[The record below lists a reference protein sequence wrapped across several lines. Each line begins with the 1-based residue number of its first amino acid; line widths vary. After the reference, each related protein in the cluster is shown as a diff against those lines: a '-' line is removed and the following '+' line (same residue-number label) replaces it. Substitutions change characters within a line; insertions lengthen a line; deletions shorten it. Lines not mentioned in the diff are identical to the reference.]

1 MIQIQEWIY
10 QILRMIKNSSAIL
23 IILIAGLF
31 WSFGPLVVRYI
42 DDAQLI
48 PWQYLF
54 FRGSII
60 FLVLNIYLFLAEGL
74 KFTKNYNKIGLS
86 GLIGGVSLGIANIS
100 FILSITTTTA
110 AVTMMM
116 LATQPFVAAILAY
129 VFLKEKISMTTFI
142 AIVVAAGGIIF
153 MSLDSKGE
161 GSLFGLINGLLSSLG
176 FAGFTVSL
184 RWRRE
189 TPKFTTVAIAGI
201 FCAAVAILVLIFND
215 DNIFISIKNSSLS
228 ALHGFLVCSG
238 LILFSIKSKDLP
250 ATDLTLLSL
259 TEVLGGIFWVW
270 LPLFGINEVPTANTL
285 IGGGIITT
293 AIIFYAFNTKQPL
306 SSRYVWVKKK

>member
-1 MIQIQEWIY
+1 
-10 QILRMIKNSSAIL
+10 MIKNSSAIL
-23 IILIAGLF
+23 IVLIAGIF
-31 WSFGPLVVRYI
+31 WSFGPLVVRHI
-42 DDAQLI
+42 DNAQLI

-54 FRGSII
+54 FRGSVI
-60 FLVLNIYLFLAEGL
+60 FLVLNIYLFLAEGQ
-74 KFTKNYNKIGLS
+74 KFIGNYSRIGLS

-129 VFLKEKISMTTFI
+129 IFLKEKISKTTFV
-142 AIVVAAGGIIF
+142 AITVAAAGIIF

-161 GSLFGLINGLLSSLG
+161 GTLFGLINGLLSSLG

-184 RWRRE
+184 RWRKN

-201 FCAAVAILVLIFND
+201 FCSAVAILVLLFND
-215 DNIFISIKNSSLS
+215 STILISLKNSSLS
-228 ALHGFLVCSG
+228 ALHGFLVCTG
-238 LILFSIKSKDLP
+238 LILFSMKSKYLP

-270 LPLFGINEVPTANTL
+270 LPLFGINEVPSVNTL
-285 IGGGIITT
+285 IGGNIIIS
-293 AIIFYAFNTKQPL
+293 AIIFYGYNTKRVLQ
-306 SSRYVWVKKK
+306 SRYV

>member
-1 MIQIQEWIY
+1 
-10 QILRMIKNSSAIL
+10 MIKNSSAIV
-23 IILIAGLF
+23 IVLIAGIF
-31 WSFGPLVVRYI
+31 WSFGPLVVRHI
-42 DDAQLI
+42 DNAHLI

-54 FRGSII
+54 FRGSVI
-60 FLVLNIYLFLAEGL
+60 FLVLNIYLFLAEGR
-74 KFTKNYNKIGLS
+74 KFIGNYNRIGLS

-129 VFLKEKISMTTFI
+129 IFLKEKISKTTFI
-142 AIVVAAGGIIF
+142 AITVAAAGIIF
-153 MSLDSKGE
+153 MSFDSKGE
-161 GSLFGLINGLLSSLG
+161 GTLFGLINGLLSSLG

-184 RWRRE
+184 RWRKN

-201 FCAAVAILVLIFND
+201 FCSAVAILFLLYND
-215 DNIFISIKNSSLS
+215 SNIFISLKNSSLS
-228 ALHGFLVCSG
+228 ALHGFLVCTG
-238 LILFSIKSKDLP
+238 LVLFSMKSKYLP

-270 LPLFGINEVPTANTL
+270 LPWFGINEVPSTNTL
-285 IGGGIITT
+285 IGGAIIIF
-293 AIIFYAFNTKQPL
+293 AIIFYGFNAKRVLQ
-306 SSRYVWVKKK
+306 SRYV

>member
-1 MIQIQEWIY
+1 
-10 QILRMIKNSSAIL
+10 MIKNSSAIV
-23 IILIAGLF
+23 IVLIAGIF
-31 WSFGPLVVRYI
+31 WSFGPLVVRHI
-42 DDAQLI
+42 DNAQLI

-54 FRGSII
+54 FRGSVI
-60 FLVLNIYLFLAEGL
+60 FLVLNIYLFLAEGQ
-74 KFTKNYNKIGLS
+74 KFIGNYSRIGLS

-129 VFLKEKISMTTFI
+129 IFLKEKISKTTFI
-142 AIVVAAGGIIF
+142 AITVAAAGIIF

-161 GSLFGLINGLLSSLG
+161 GTLFGLINGLLSSLG

-184 RWRRE
+184 RWRKN

-201 FCAAVAILVLIFND
+201 FCSAVAILVLLFND
-215 DNIFISIKNSSLS
+215 NNILISLKNSSLS
-228 ALHGFLVCSG
+228 ALHGFLVCTG
-238 LILFSIKSKDLP
+238 LILFSMKSKYLP

-270 LPLFGINEVPTANTL
+270 LPWFGINEVPSVNTL
-285 IGGGIITT
+285 IGGAIIIF
-293 AIIFYAFNTKQPL
+293 AIIFYGFNTKRVLQ
-306 SSRYVWVKKK
+306 SRYV

>member
-1 MIQIQEWIY
+1 
-10 QILRMIKNSSAIL
+10 MIKNSSAIL
-23 IILIAGLF
+23 IVLIAGIF
-31 WSFGPLVVRYI
+31 WSFGPLVVRHI
-42 DDAQLI
+42 DNAQLI

-54 FRGSII
+54 FRGSVI
-60 FLVLNIYLFLAEGL
+60 FLVLNIYLFFAEGQ
-74 KFTKNYNKIGLS
+74 KFIGNYSRIGLS

-129 VFLKEKISMTTFI
+129 IFLKEKISKTTFI
-142 AIVVAAGGIIF
+142 AITVAAAGIIF

-161 GSLFGLINGLLSSLG
+161 GTLFGLINGLLSSLG

-184 RWRRE
+184 RWRKN

-201 FCAAVAILVLIFND
+201 FCSAVAILVLLFND
-215 DNIFISIKNSSLS
+215 SSILISLKNSSLS
-228 ALHGFLVCSG
+228 ALHGFLVCTG
-238 LILFSIKSKDLP
+238 LILFSMKSKYLP

-270 LPLFGINEVPTANTL
+270 LPWFGINEVPSVNTL
-285 IGGGIITT
+285 IGGAIIIS
-293 AIIFYAFNTKQPL
+293 AIIFYGYNTKRVLQ
-306 SSRYVWVKKK
+306 SRYV

>member
-1 MIQIQEWIY
+1 
-10 QILRMIKNSSAIL
+10 MIKNNSAIL

-42 DDAQLI
+42 DDAHLI

-60 FLVLNIYLFLAEGL
+60 FVVLNIYLFLSEGI
-74 KFTKNYNKIGLS
+74 KFISNYNRIGLS
-86 GLIGGVSLGIANIS
+86 GLIGGVSLGIANIT

-129 VFLKEKISMTTFI
+129 VFLKEKISLTTLI
-142 AIVVAAGGIIF
+142 AIIIAAAGIIF
-153 MSLDSKGE
+153 MSFDSKGE
-161 GSLFGLINGLLSSLG
+161 GTLFGLLNGLLSSLG

-184 RWRRE
+184 RWRKK
-189 TPKFTTVAIAGI
+189 TPKFTTVSIAGI
-201 FCAAVAILVLIFND
+201 FCAIVAVLVLILND
-215 DNIFISIKNSSLS
+215 SNIFISVKNSSLS
-228 ALHGFLVCSG
+228 ALHGFLVCTG
-238 LILFSIKSKDLP
+238 LILYSAKSKYLP

-270 LPLFGINEVPTANTL
+270 LPIFGINEVPSVNTL
-285 IGGGIITT
+285 IGGAIITS
-293 AIIFYAFNTKQPL
+293 AIIFYGVNTKRL
-306 SSRYVWVKKK
+306 LLSRYV

>member
-1 MIQIQEWIY
+1 
-10 QILRMIKNSSAIL
+10 MIKNSSAIL
-23 IILIAGLF
+23 IVLIAGVF
-31 WSFGPLVVRYI
+31 WSFGPLVVRHI
-42 DDAQLI
+42 DNAQLI

-54 FRGSII
+54 FRGSVI
-60 FLVLNIYLFLAEGL
+60 FLVLNIYLFLAEGQ
-74 KFTKNYNKIGLS
+74 KFIGNYSRIGLS

-129 VFLKEKISMTTFI
+129 IFLKEKISKTTFI
-142 AIVVAAGGIIF
+142 AITVAAAGIIF

-161 GSLFGLINGLLSSLG
+161 GTLFGLINGLLSSLG

-184 RWRRE
+184 RWRKN

-201 FCAAVAILVLIFND
+201 FCSAVAILVLLFND
-215 DNIFISIKNSSLS
+215 SNILISLKNSSLS
-228 ALHGFLVCSG
+228 ALHGFLVCTG
-238 LILFSIKSKDLP
+238 LILFSMKSRYLP

-270 LPLFGINEVPTANTL
+270 LPWFGINEVPSTNTL
-285 IGGGIITT
+285 IGGAIIIS
-293 AIIFYAFNTKQPL
+293 AIIFYGFNTKRVLQ
-306 SSRYVWVKKK
+306 SRYV

>member
-1 MIQIQEWIY
+1 
-10 QILRMIKNSSAIL
+10 MIKNSSAIL
-23 IILIAGLF
+23 IVLIAGLF

-54 FRGSII
+54 FRGSVI
-60 FLVLNIYLFLAEGL
+60 FLVLNIYLFLAEGF
-74 KFTKNYNKIGLS
+74 KFIKNYNKIGLS

-129 VFLKEKISMTTFI
+129 IFLKEKISKTTLI
-142 AIVVAAGGIIF
+142 SVIVAAGGIIF

-184 RWRRE
+184 RWRKK

-215 DNIFISIKNSSLS
+215 NNIFISIKNSSLS
-228 ALHGFLVCSG
+228 ALHGFLVCTG
-238 LILFSIKSKDLP
+238 LILFSIKSKYLP

-270 LPLFGINEVPTANTL
+270 LPLFGINEVPTVNTL
-285 IGGGIITT
+285 IGGGIIIS
-293 AIIFYAFNTKQPL
+293 AIIFYAFNAKRPL
-306 SSRYVWVKKK
+306 SSRFI

>member
-1 MIQIQEWIY
+1 
-10 QILRMIKNSSAIL
+10 MIKNSSAIL
-23 IILIAGLF
+23 IVLIAGLF

-184 RWRRE
+184 RWRRK

-215 DNIFISIKNSSLS
+215 DNIFISVKNSSLS

-270 LPLFGINEVPTANTL
+270 LPIFGINEVPTANTL
-285 IGGGIITT
+285 VGGGIITT

>member
-1 MIQIQEWIY
+1 
-10 QILRMIKNSSAIL
+10 MIKNSSAIV
-23 IILIAGLF
+23 IVLIAGIF
-31 WSFGPLVVRYI
+31 WSFGPLVVRHI
-42 DDAQLI
+42 DNAQLI

-54 FRGSII
+54 FRGSVI
-60 FLVLNIYLFLAEGL
+60 FLVLNIYLFLAEGQ
-74 KFTKNYNKIGLS
+74 KFIGNYSRIGLS

-129 VFLKEKISMTTFI
+129 IFLKEKISKTTFI
-142 AIVVAAGGIIF
+142 AITVAAAGIIF

-161 GSLFGLINGLLSSLG
+161 GTLFGLINGLLSSLG

-184 RWRRE
+184 RWRKN

-201 FCAAVAILVLIFND
+201 FCSAVAILVLLFND
-215 DNIFISIKNSSLS
+215 SNILISLKNSSLS
-228 ALHGFLVCSG
+228 ALHGFLVCTG
-238 LILFSIKSKDLP
+238 LILFSMKSKYLP

-270 LPLFGINEVPTANTL
+270 LPLFGINEVPSVNTL
-285 IGGGIITT
+285 IGGAIIIS
-293 AIIFYAFNTKQPL
+293 AIIFYGYNTKRVLQ
-306 SSRYVWVKKK
+306 SRYV

>member
-1 MIQIQEWIY
+1 
-10 QILRMIKNSSAIL
+10 MIKNNSAIW
-23 IILIAGLF
+23 IVLIAGLF

-42 DDAQLI
+42 DDAHLI

-60 FLVLNIYLFLAEGL
+60 FLVLNIYLFLVEGK
-74 KFTKNYNKIGLS
+74 KFISNYSRIGLS

-100 FILSITTTTA
+100 FILSITSTTA

-129 VFLKEKISMTTFI
+129 IFLKEKIRLTTLI
-142 AIVVAAGGIIF
+142 AIIIAAAGIIF
-153 MSLDSKGE
+153 MSFDSKGD
-161 GSLFGLINGLLSSLG
+161 GTLFGLFNGLLSSLG

-184 RWRRE
+184 RWRKQ
-189 TPKFTTVAIAGI
+189 TPKFTTVSIAGI
-201 FCAAVAILVLIFND
+201 FCALVAVIVLIFYD
-215 DNIFISIKNSSLS
+215 SNILISVKNSSLS
-228 ALHGFLVCSG
+228 ALHGFLVCTG
-238 LILFSIKSKDLP
+238 LILYSAKSKYLP

-270 LPLFGINEVPTANTL
+270 LPIFGINEVPSINTL
-285 IGGGIITT
+285 IGGAIITV
-293 AIIFYAFNTKQPL
+293 AIIFYGMNAKRKLL
-306 SSRYVWVKKK
+306 SRHA

>member
-1 MIQIQEWIY
+1 
-10 QILRMIKNSSAIL
+10 MIKNSSAIL
-23 IILIAGLF
+23 VVLIAGLF

-42 DDAQLI
+42 DDAHLI

-54 FRGSII
+54 FRGSVI
-60 FLVLNIYLFLAEGL
+60 FLVLNIYLFLAEGH

-86 GLIGGVSLGIANIS
+86 GVIGGVSLGIANIS

-129 VFLKEKISMTTFI
+129 VFLKEKISLTTLI
-142 AIVVAAGGIIF
+142 AISIAAIGVIF
-153 MSLDSKGE
+153 LSFDSKIE
-161 GSLFGLINGLLSSLG
+161 GTLFGLINGLLSSLG

-184 RWRRE
+184 RWRKN
-189 TPKFTTVAIAGI
+189 TPKFTTVAIAGMFCSI
-201 FCAAVAILVLIFND
+201 FAFCVILFGN
-215 DNIFISIKNSSLS
+215 DNIFVSVKSSSLS

-238 LILFSIKSKDLP
+238 LILYSAKSKYLP
-250 ATDLTLLSL
+250 AAELTLLSL

-285 IGGGIITT
+285 IGGAIISFS
-293 AIIFYAFNTKQPL
+293 IIFYAY
-306 SSRYVWVKKK
+306 SSKRKMFRYS

>member
-1 MIQIQEWIY
+1 
-10 QILRMIKNSSAIL
+10 MIKNSSAIV
-23 IILIAGLF
+23 IVLIAGIF
-31 WSFGPLVVRYI
+31 WSFGPLVVRHI
-42 DDAQLI
+42 DNAHLI

-54 FRGSII
+54 FRGSVI
-60 FLVLNIYLFLAEGL
+60 FLVLNIYLFLAEGQ
-74 KFTKNYNKIGLS
+74 KFLDNYNRIGLS
-86 GLIGGVSLGIANIS
+86 GFIGGVSLGIANIS

-129 VFLKEKISMTTFI
+129 IFLKEKISKTTLI
-142 AIVVAAGGIIF
+142 SITLAAGGIIF
-153 MSLDSKGE
+153 MSLESKGE
-161 GSLFGLINGLLSSLG
+161 GTLFGLINGLLSSLG

-184 RWRRE
+184 RWRKN

-201 FCAAVAILVLIFND
+201 FCSAVAILVLLFFD
-215 DNIFISIKNSSLS
+215 SNIFISLKNSSLS

-238 LILFSIKSKDLP
+238 LILFSMKSKYLP

-270 LPLFGINEVPTANTL
+270 LPILGINEVPTANTL
-285 IGGGIITT
+285 IGGGIITF
-293 AIIFYAFNTKQPL
+293 AIIFYGLNAKRVL
-306 SSRYVWVKKK
+306 LSRYV

>member
-1 MIQIQEWIY
+1 
-10 QILRMIKNSSAIL
+10 MIKNSSAIL
-23 IILIAGLF
+23 IVLIAGLF

-54 FRGSII
+54 FRGSVI
-60 FLVLNIYLFLAEGL
+60 FLVLNLYLFLAEGL

-129 VFLKEKISMTTFI
+129 IFLKEKISMTTFI

-184 RWRRE
+184 RWRKK

-215 DNIFISIKNSSLS
+215 DNIFISVKNSSLS

-270 LPLFGINEVPTANTL
+270 LPIFGINEVPTANTL
-285 IGGGIITT
+285 IGGAIIIF
-293 AIIFYAFNTKQPL
+293 AIIFYGYNTKHNLQ
-306 SSRYVWVKKK
+306 SRYV

>member
-1 MIQIQEWIY
+1 M
-10 QILRMIKNSSAIL
+10 LMIKNNSAIL

-42 DDAQLI
+42 DDAHLI

-60 FLVLNIYLFLAEGL
+60 FLVLNIYLFLSEGI
-74 KFTKNYNKIGLS
+74 KFISNYNRIGLS
-86 GLIGGVSLGIANIS
+86 GLIGGVSLGIANIT

-129 VFLKEKISMTTFI
+129 VFLKEKISLTTLI
-142 AIVVAAGGIIF
+142 AIIIAAAGIIF
-153 MSLDSKGE
+153 MSFDSKGE
-161 GSLFGLINGLLSSLG
+161 GTLFGLLNGLLSSLG

-184 RWRRE
+184 RWRKK
-189 TPKFTTVAIAGI
+189 TPKFTTVSIAGI
-201 FCAAVAILVLIFND
+201 FCAIVAVLVLILND
-215 DNIFISIKNSSLS
+215 SNIFISVKNSSLS
-228 ALHGFLVCSG
+228 ALHGFLVCTG
-238 LILFSIKSKDLP
+238 LILYSAKSKYLP

-270 LPLFGINEVPTANTL
+270 LPIFGINEVPSVNTL
-285 IGGGIITT
+285 IGGAIITS
-293 AIIFYAFNTKQPL
+293 AIIFYGVNTKRL
-306 SSRYVWVKKK
+306 LLSRYV